1 MKFHPIEVL
10 IDELKKGRPIVMV
23 DDENRENEGDV
34 ILPAH
39 NVTPEN
45 INFLVKHARG
55 LVCLCL
61 TRERCEKLNLPLMV
75 PNNGN
80 GAKFGTNFTLSIE
93 AAKGVTTGISAQDR
107 AKTIL
112 AAVSPDAQ
120 PGDIVQPGHIFPII
134 AQPGGV
140 LERAGHTEASTDMMR
155 LAGAEPASVI
165 CEIMNEDGT
174 MAQGQDLTNFCN
186 EHQLKMGTIE
196 DLIAYRMK
204 HEPTVEC
211 IHAMNVPT
219 AHGVFELQ
227 VFVDHISKLH
237 HYAFIKGT
245 PHREQEA
252 LIRVH
257 MHDPLLDLSVM
268 TNLTT
273 GKWGIEQSLQAINV
287 FGEGA
292 LVLLSQPIQPAKS
305 LEHLGILSHFSNNK
319 EKKCLES
326 QNSPDLRL
334 IGVGSQVLSSLGFGK
349 MRVLG
354 SEKRYYGL
362 SGFGLEVTGFQ
373 PWEPK

>member
-1 MKFHPIEVL
+1 MKFTPIELL
-10 IDELKKGRPIVMV
+10 IEELKQGRPIVMV
-23 DDENRENEGDV
+23 DDANRENEGDV

-39 NVTPEN
+39 NVTAEK

-55 LVCLCL
+55 LVCLSL
-61 TRERCEKLNLPLMV
+61 TQSRCEQLNLPLMV

-93 AAKGVTTGISAQDR
+93 AAEGVTTGISAQDR

-112 AAVSPDAQ
+112 AAVSPNAQ

-155 LAGAEPASVI
+155 LAGLEPASVI

-174 MAQGQDLTNFCN
+174 MAQGQDLENFCGQ
-186 EHQLKMGTIE
+186 HDLKMGTIE

-211 IHAMNVPT
+211 IHAMSIPT
-219 AHGVFELQ
+219 AHGEFALQ
-227 VFVDHISKLH
+227 VFVDHISQLH
-237 HYAFIKGT
+237 HYAFIKGN
-245 PHREQEA
+245 PNKNQEA

-268 TNLTT
+268 SNLMT
-273 GKWGIEQSLQAINV
+273 GKWDIDQSLREINR

-292 LVLLSQPIQPAKS
+292 LVLLCQPVQPTKS
-305 LEHLGILSHFSNNK
+305 LEHLGILSHFAKNATK
-319 EKKCLES
+319 ECLDT
-326 QNSPDLRL
+326 QMKPDLRL

-349 MRVLG
+349 IRV
-354 SEKRYYGL
+354 
-362 SGFGLEVTGFQ
+362 
-373 PWEPK
+373 W